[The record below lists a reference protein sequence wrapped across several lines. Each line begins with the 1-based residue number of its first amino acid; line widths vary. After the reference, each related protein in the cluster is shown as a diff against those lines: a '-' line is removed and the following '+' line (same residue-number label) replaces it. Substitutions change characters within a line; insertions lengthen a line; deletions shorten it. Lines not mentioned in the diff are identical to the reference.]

1 MWRSE
6 GNGRTGSR
14 AIRLHGVLQS
24 WKKRL
29 AGGVFSGCLV
39 YGRGWGG
46 LEEVYGKRAQRL
58 LIEG

>member
-6 GNGRTGSR
+6 GNGWTGSR
-14 AIRLHGVLQS
+14 AVRLHGVLQS

-46 LEEVYGKRAQRL
+46 IGGGLWQTSPTF
-58 LIEG
+58 IH